1 MHAKVYIGVN
11 GDVTDAVLFE
21 NGEPVKRRTFTSCSA
36 SGCIYR
42 GKVEKVISAGA
53 FVDIGRA
60 RQAFLSPADGL
71 KRGDFVT
78 VQALREE
85 EGEKGCLL
93 TRELSLSG
101 KYAVV
106 LGSDVRRFSGRL
118 GEGER
123 EFLKQ
128 NFPEEKGLIFRSAC
142 KDGSVEAIREDIIS
156 LKEKLSEIIDE
167 GKNLYEIKLL
177 FTPDRIEEIKNS
189 ADEAVFSLDEIKP
202 LLEEAEGREVIY
214 KNAVLVFDK
223 TEAMTVI
230 DVNSRT
236 DYNYS
241 DTEAM
246 AYDVNLNAV
255 EGICRQLVLRNI
267 GGMAAV
273 DFITMKDETHWKK
286 VCEKFSFGVK
296 KTDKTAR
303 IFPVKELG
311 VVLVGLKKNYS
322 SI

>member
-1 MHAKVYIGVN
+1 MHGKVYIGVN
-11 GDVTDAVLFE
+11 GGVTDVVLFDGE
-21 NGEPVKRRTFTSCSA
+21 EPVKRCTFNADSA

-53 FVDIGRA
+53 FVDVGRT

-71 KRGDFVT
+71 KRGDYVT

-106 LGSDVRRFSGRL
+106 LTSDVRRFSGGLCESRK
-118 GEGER
+118 

-142 KDGSVEAIREDIIS
+142 NDGSAEEIKTDIAA
-156 LKEKLSEIIDE
+156 LKEKLSGIVENA
-167 GKNLYEIKLL
+167 KNLYEIKLL

-202 LLEEAEGREVIY
+202 LLEEAEERELIY

-241 DTEAM
+241 DPEAM
-246 AYDVNLNAV
+246 AYDVNLNAA
-255 EGICRQLVLRNI
+255 EGICRQLVLRNT
-267 GGMAAV
+267 GGLVAV
-273 DFITMKDETHWKK
+273 DFITMKNEVSWNK
-286 VCEKFSFGVK
+286 VCEKFSLGVK
-296 KTDKTAR
+296 KLDKTAR
-303 IFPVKELG
+303 VFPIKEPG
-311 VVLVGLKKNYS
+311 VVIVRIKKNYS

>member
-1 MHAKVYIGVN
+1 MHGKVYIGVN

-21 NGEPVKRRTFTSCSA
+21 NGEPVKRRTFTSRSA

-78 VQALREE
+78 VRALREE

-106 LGSDVRRFSGRL
+106 FGSDVRRFSGRL
-118 GEGER
+118 GEREK
-123 EFLKQ
+123 EFLKR
-128 NFPEEKGLIFRSAC
+128 NFPEESGVIFRSAC
-142 KDGSVEAIREDIIS
+142 KDGSVEAIRADIIS
-156 LKEKLSEIIDE
+156 LKEKLSKITDE

-177 FTPDRIEEIKNS
+177 FAPDRIEEIKNS
-189 ADEAVFSLDEIKP
+189 AEEAVFSLDEIKP
-202 LLEEAEGREVIY
+202 LLEEAEEREVIY

-236 DYNYS
+236 DYNHS
-241 DTEAM
+241 DLEAM

-273 DFITMKDETHWKK
+273 DFITVKNEVSWNKI
-286 VCEKFSFGVK
+286 CEKFSLGVK
-296 KTDKTAR
+296 KLDKTAR

-311 VVLVGLKKNYS
+311 VVLVSLKKNYS

>member
-1 MHAKVYIGVN
+1 MHGKVYIGVN
-11 GDVTDAVLFE
+11 DGVTDVVLFDGE
-21 NGEPVKRRTFTSCSA
+21 EPVKRRTFNADSA

-53 FVDIGRA
+53 FVDVGRT

-71 KRGDFVT
+71 KRGDYVT

-106 LGSDVRRFSGRL
+106 LTSDVRRFSGGLCESRK
-118 GEGER
+118 

-142 KDGSVEAIREDIIS
+142 KDGSVEAIRENIIS
-156 LKEKLSEIIDE
+156 LKEKLSEIINE

-177 FTPDRIEEIKNS
+177 FTPDRIGEAKNS
-189 ADEAVFSLDEIKP
+189 AEEAVFSLDEIKP
-202 LLEEAEGREVIY
+202 LLEEAEERELIY

-241 DTEAM
+241 DPEAM
-246 AYDVNLNAV
+246 AYDVNLNAA
-255 EGICRQLVLRNI
+255 EGICRQLVLRNT
-267 GGMAAV
+267 GGLVAV
-273 DFITMKDETHWKK
+273 DFITMKNEVSWNK
-286 VCEKFSFGVK
+286 VCEKFSLGVK
-296 KTDKTAR
+296 KLDKTAR
-303 IFPVKELG
+303 VFPIKEPG
-311 VVLVGLKKNYS
+311 VVIVRIKKNYS

>member
-1 MHAKVYIGVN
+1 MHGKVYIGVN
-11 GDVTDAVLFE
+11 DGVTDVVLFDGE
-21 NGEPVKRRTFTSCSA
+21 EPVKRRTFNADSA

-53 FVDIGRA
+53 FVDVGRT

-142 KDGSVEAIREDIIS
+142 KDGSVEAIRENIIS
-156 LKEKLSEIIDE
+156 LKEKLSEIINE

-189 ADEAVFSLDEIKP
+189 AEEAVFSLDEIKP
-202 LLEEAEGREVIY
+202 LLEEAEAREVVY

-241 DTEAM
+241 DPEAM

-255 EGICRQLVLRNI
+255 EGICRQLVLRNT
-267 GGMAAV
+267 GGLVAV
-273 DFITMKDETHWKK
+273 DFITMKNEVSWNK
-286 VCEKFSFGVK
+286 VCEKFSLGVK
-296 KTDKTAR
+296 KLDKTAR
-303 IFPVKELG
+303 VFPIKEPG
-311 VVLVGLKKNYS
+311 VVIVRIKKNYS